1 MSKSFKSD
9 NYSGASKEILQYLS
23 EINFEHQAGY
33 GDDQVTQEAVKLF
46 KKEFGEEAEVFFV
59 LNGTGANVVSL
70 KAMVK
75 SYNSIICASTA
86 HINVNE
92 VGAPEAIIGSKL
104 LAIPTEDGKI
114 TLEQIKRTYQNEIS
128 RGRHSTLPKV
138 VSLTQCSELGT
149 VYQPEEIRK
158 IAKWCHQNDLYLHV
172 DGARISNAAVGLQK
186 TFAEITKDCGV
197 DVLSFGGT
205 KNGLMFG
212 EAIIF
217 FNRSLAKEFAY
228 IQKQNLQL
236 CSKMR
241 FLSGQFVPFL
251 RDRLWHKNALQA
263 NQAAKHLEKELSKI
277 REANIT
283 QKVES
288 NHVFAVL
295 PKEVSKAL
303 EAGGC
308 CYVWNQE
315 KGEVR
320 FVTSF
325 DTTEEDVVRI
335 TSKIKE
341 LITQLTNPR
350 AKIKIKSS
358 KLSTQIA

>member
-9 NYSGASKEILQYLS
+9 NYSGCSQEILQYLN

-33 GDDQVTQEAVKLF
+33 GDDQVTQEALKYF
-46 KKEFGEEAEVFFV
+46 KKEFGEEVEVFFV
-59 LNGTGANVVSL
+59 FNGTGANVVSL

-104 LAIPTEDGKI
+104 LAIQSEDGKI
-114 TLEQIKRTYQNEIS
+114 TLEQIKRTYQNETS

-138 VSLTQCSELGT
+138 VSLTQCTELGT
-149 VYQPEEIRK
+149 VYEPEEITK
-158 IAKWCHQNDLYLHV
+158 ISDWCHQNDLYLHV
-172 DGARISNAAVGLQK
+172 DGARISNAAAGLQK
-186 TFAEITKDCGV
+186 SFAEITKDCGV

-212 EAIIF
+212 EAVIF
-217 FNRSLAKEFAY
+217 FEKNLAKEFAY
-228 IQKQNLQL
+228 LQKQNLQL

-241 FLSGQFVPFL
+241 FLSGQFVPFF
-251 RDRLWHKNALQA
+251 RDELWLKNSLQA
-263 NQAAKHLEKELSKI
+263 NQTTEYLEKELRKI
-277 REANIT
+277 NEVRIT

-295 PKEVSKAL
+295 PKEVSLAL

-308 CYVWNQE
+308 CYIWNQE

-325 DTTEEDVVRI
+325 DTTEEDVRKIV
-335 TSKIKE
+335 SKIKE
-341 LITQLTNPR
+341 LIAQLTNPQ

-358 KLSTQIA
+358 KISTQIA